1 MQDDDIKE
9 PEPESSEPSNP
20 EGQNQL
26 SDLSEVGSLN
36 AKLAD
41 FEKNLNQYKDQ
52 LLRKAADF
60 ENYKKRIEND
70 YANLVKFAN
79 EELLEKLLPVL
90 DDFERSLKVK
100 KSEDST
106 VDNESIIK
114 GVELIFSKFK
124 RILELQGVKS
134 MEVIGQ
140 PFDPHLHDALLQIQT
155 DEYPPHTVVQ
165 EVEKGYMLHDKV
177 LRHAKVIVSA
187 DSQSGVEPI
196 QKNNISETD

>member
-9 PEPESSEPSNP
+9 PEPEFSEPSNP
-20 EGQNQL
+20 EAQSQL
-26 SDLSEVGSLN
+26 SDLSEVDLLN

-41 FEKNLNQYKDQ
+41 LEKNLNQYKDQ
-52 LLRKAADF
+52 LLRKVADF

-70 YANLVKFAN
+70 YVNLVKFAN

-100 KSEDST
+100 KSEDSM

-155 DEYPPHTVVQ
+155 EEYPPHTVIQ

>member
-9 PEPESSEPSNP
+9 PEPEFSEPSNP
-20 EGQNQL
+20 EAQSQL
-26 SDLSEVGSLN
+26 SDLSEVDLLN

-41 FEKNLNQYKDQ
+41 LEKNLNQYKDQ
-52 LLRKAADF
+52 LLRKVADF

-70 YANLVKFAN
+70 YVNLVKFAN

-155 DEYPPHTVVQ
+155 EEYPPHTVIQ